1 MPTPEFNTANHELA
15 VYASTVKEEEKKFS
29 ALNVAFSKENSV
41 FPTLTIVNPT
51 NEQEYWGYG
60 GIMESL
66 DNEEEINTHIEMHD
80 FISQQLRN
88 RLRTKS
94 KAAIAVREDVKE
106 LKAIFKDVIEQTKD
120 GDDSASL

>member
-15 VYASTVKEEEKKFS
+15 VYASTVKEEERKFS
-29 ALNVAFSKENSV
+29 ALNVAFGKENTV
-41 FPTLTIVNPT
+41 FTTLCIVNPT
-51 NEQEYWGYG
+51 NEHEYWGYG
-60 GIMESL
+60 GTM
-66 DNEEEINTHIEMHD
+66 EINTHIEMHD

-106 LKAIFKDVIEQTKD
+106 LKAIFKVVIEQTKD
-120 GDDSASL
+120 GDDSTSL